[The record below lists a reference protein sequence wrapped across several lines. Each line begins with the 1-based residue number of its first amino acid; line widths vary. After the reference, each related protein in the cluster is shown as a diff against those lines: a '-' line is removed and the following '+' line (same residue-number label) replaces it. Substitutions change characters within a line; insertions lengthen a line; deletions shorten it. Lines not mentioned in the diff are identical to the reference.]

1 LLGKSFIPLVDTCAI
16 RQGLTLDHRDGP
28 GASILSGIKIVPDR
42 CGDNMERPGLSQAE
56 FIDGLQHGQSPDLTA
71 PAQVDTRQHCLP
83 FCQDLT
89 DSQLQGRNDLSL
101 KPGVALEPQLIAWRG
116 MNEGEIAW
124 PQLAPVTHLVAE
136 VRVFCSH
143 LLIQITALCIL
154 TNQQYQLDM
163 GQVVKQ
169 AWMPTR
175 RTFRPWRQ
183 VAGFAL
189 AG

>member
-1 LLGKSFIPLVDTCAI
+1 
-16 RQGLTLDHRDGP
+16 
-28 GASILSGIKIVPDR
+28 
-42 CGDNMERPGLSQAE
+42 
-56 FIDGLQHGQSPDLTA
+56 
-71 PAQVDTRQHCLP
+71 

-89 DSQLQGRNDLSL
+89 DSLLQGRNDLSL

-116 MNEGEIAW
+116 MNEGKIAW
-124 PQLAPVTHLVAE
+124 PQLAPVTHLVSEAGI
-136 VRVFCSH
+136 FSSH
-143 LLIQITALCIL
+143 LLIQIAALCVL
-154 TNQQYQLDM
+154 AYQQHQFNT

-189 AG
+189 AGVTKPHRHNGDAA